1 MNYNIG
7 YEIVLEL
14 KLQNVKMQSVL
25 QVKARIRK
33 LKKLKKK
40 FLKFNFET
48 KKITFKFL
56 LKF

>member
-48 KKITFKFL
+48 KKITF
-56 LKF
+56 

>member
-40 FLKFNFET
+40 FLKCNFET